1 MTRGVVGDKWS
12 SRILWLCALGS
23 AVGSF
28 FATTLLLKLIK
39 MKMKKDT
46 TCIEDLD
53 VICLLNLKLKL
64 YCLLRPIYG
73 CGGATDTKQESYD
86 R

>member
-1 MTRGVVGDKWS
+1 MTRGVG
-12 SRILWLCALGS
+12 ALGS

-46 TCIEDLD
+46 TCIEDSD
-53 VICLLNLKLKL
+53 VICLLNLITKIV
-64 YCLLRPIYG
+64 LL
-73 CGGATDTKQESYD
+73 A
-86 R
+86 

>member
-1 MTRGVVGDKWS
+1 MARGVVGDKWS

-39 MKMKKDT
+39 KKMKKDT
-46 TCIEDLD
+46 TC
-53 VICLLNLKLKL
+53 L
-64 YCLLRPIYG
+64 YMVAVERQTQNRNRMIAESLRAMEG
-73 CGGATDTKQESYD
+73 ESGGEEV
-86 R
+86 